1 MESTSQVSKRGVDVL
16 KGILKADS
24 VEEQFRNALGK
35 SSQAFVA
42 SIISLYNGNPLLQ
55 QCEPRQVVME
65 ALKAATLGLPI
76 DPNLGFSWV
85 IPYNNSFKLPNG
97 SYEKRMTPTFQIGS
111 KGYIQLAMRTG
122 QYRTINSDVVY
133 EGEMQTVDK
142 LTGEINFQG
151 ERKNDKV
158 TGYFAYMEMLNGFS
172 KTLYM
177 SREQVETHA
186 KRHSKGYNSKSSPW
200 GSDFDEMALKTV
212 VKRLLSKYGYLSIE
226 MAGAVSDETN
236 GDAMTDRDRAIE
248 SSDTQV
254 IDIDEMQEESP
265 SPEQAPENEPP
276 PY

>member
-1 MESTSQVSKRGVDVL
+1 MESTSQVSQRGVDVL

-55 QCEPRQVVME
+55 QCDPKQVVME
-65 ALKAATLGLPI
+65 ALKAATLSLPI

-85 IPYNNSFKLPNG
+85 IPYNNSFKLPDG
-97 SYEKRMTPTFQIGS
+97 RYEKRMTPTFQIGS

-151 ERKNDKV
+151 ERKSDKV
-158 TGYFAYMEMLNGFS
+158 IGYFAYMEMLNGFS

-186 KRHSKGYNSKSSPW
+186 KRFSKSYNSKLSSW
-200 GSDFDEMALKTV
+200 VSDFDEMALKTV
-212 VKRLLSKYGYLSIE
+212 LKRLLSKYGYLSIE
-226 MAGAVSDETN
+226 MAGAVSDETS
-236 GDAMTDRDRAIE
+236 GDTMTDRDRAIE
-248 SSDTQV
+248 SSDTHV
-254 IDIDEMQEESP
+254 IDIDEIQEESP
-265 SPEQAPENEPP
+265 TPKKEPENEPP